1 MRTLIVGAGALG
13 GLVAARLRATGAR
26 VSIATRDAASAARL
40 RASGLR
46 VTGVGGAVSADAP
59 DVAPLEGY
67 RGGAPFELVVL
78 ATKAPEA
85 MAAAADAAALVA
97 PGGTLLPIQNGAVP
111 ELLAAR
117 LGTDR
122 VLGGLSN
129 LGATMHGPGVYE
141 QRNAGHLLVGE
152 LDGGGGGGERAER
165 VRVWLGRAVE
175 VRLTPELRG
184 AIWSKLLLN
193 CAGTTLAAV
202 AGTAIRQLVSAPEG
216 RVAFERAYAEALAVA
231 LARAARPVRMIV
243 EPAPPGPGAAPGA
256 YEAWLGAVVAAYGD
270 LKPSMLQDL
279 ERGRPT
285 EIDFING
292 YVVELGRRLGV
303 PVPVN
308 AAIVEVVHA
317 MERGELAPGAA
328 AVGRVVGVS

>member
-1 MRTLIVGAGALG
+1 VRTLIVGAGALG
-13 GLVAARLRATGAR
+13 GLVAARLRATGAP
-26 VSIATRDAASAARL
+26 VSIATRDEASAARL
-40 RASGLR
+40 RSSGLR

-59 DVAPLEGY
+59 DVAPLEVY
-67 RGGAPFELVVL
+67 RGGAPFDLVVL

-85 MAAAADAAALVA
+85 MAVARDAAALVA

-152 LDGGGGGGERAER
+152 LDGRRGERAER
-165 VRVWLGRAVE
+165 VRGWLGRAVE
-175 VRLTPELRG
+175 VRVTAELRG

-193 CAGTTLAAV
+193 CAGTTLGAV
-202 AGTAIRQLVSAPEG
+202 AGGTIRQLVAVRGG
-216 RVAFERAYAEALAVA
+216 RAAFERAYAEALAVG
-231 LARAARPVRMIV
+231 LASGARPVRMLV
-243 EPAPPGPGAAPGA
+243 EPIPPGGSREA
-256 YEAWLGAVVAAYGD
+256 YDAWLGGVVAAYGD

-279 ERGRPT
+279 ERGRTT

-303 PVPVN
+303 SVPVN
-308 AAIVEVVHA
+308 EAIVGVVHA
-317 MERGELAPGAA
+317 MERGEMAPGAG
-328 AVGRVVGVS
+328 AVGRVVGVAR